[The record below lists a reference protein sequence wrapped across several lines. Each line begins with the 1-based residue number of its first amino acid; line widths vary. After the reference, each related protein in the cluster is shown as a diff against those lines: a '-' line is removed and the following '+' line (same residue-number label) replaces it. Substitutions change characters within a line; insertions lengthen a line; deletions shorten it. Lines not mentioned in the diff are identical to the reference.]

1 MTSSESQMRPRL
13 TLKKIFQDQEFK
25 EISLRSPHWMQDNR
39 RLAYLNEWPE
49 SKQTTIWIFDSQ
61 TLSRTPLL
69 DPLRLIGEGMEKPIV
84 IHSFI
89 WSPCERYLL
98 FTQEAPAR
106 FKSHGNLY
114 LYDLYE
120 ERFRILTRTDLPQRG
135 AKFSP
140 DSQWI
145 GVAREDNLWL
155 ICVETG
161 EERPL
166 TFDASPTRYNGRLG
180 WVYEEELSLNDG
192 WVWSPDSRHIAYY
205 QQDESEVPEVLLPQY
220 DDLHGRPRITRYP
233 KAGDP
238 NPKTRIGILTLD
250 NAETR
255 WLPISSHPAETGE
268 EFYLARIQ
276 WTPDGGG
283 LLVQRI
289 PRLQN
294 RLELL
299 YVDGASEEV
308 RPVLVEEDPAWVDP
322 SGDLTFLPAAPP
334 APAQF
339 LWLSD
344 RDGYKHLY
352 LYDLQGNCLRQLT
365 AGAWN
370 VTGIFG
376 ISQADRQVFFQAAL
390 PAHTERSLYRTSLDG
405 GEPIRLTD
413 SDGWHSAHF
422 TKNASR
428 YIHSHSTLNLPTRT
442 AIREADGS
450 LIEECVADSLPGWDS
465 LTDARWELFSFTAT
479 DGETLYGRMLK
490 PADFDPLQRYP
501 VLMYN
506 YGGPESQVVT
516 NSWGGKG
523 GLWYHFLAQEGFL
536 VCAVDNRGTGA
547 RAREFAKIIYLKL
560 GQWETRD
567 QIEGAK
573 YLASL
578 PYVRADRIGIWG
590 WSYGGYMA
598 ALCLLKGADVF
609 HAATAVAPVT
619 DWTLYD
625 TIYTERY
632 LRRPADNP
640 DGYRE
645 GSPVTHAEQLKGR
658 LLLIHGTMDDNV
670 HFQNSARLASALQDA
685 GKTFETMFYPGK
697 HHGIEDR
704 HLHLYTLMTEFFC
717 RHLRDS

>member
-1 MTSSESQMRPRL
+1 MTSAERQSRAPL
-13 TLKKIFQDQEFK
+13 TLQKIFQDQDFK

-39 RLAYLNEWPE
+39 RIAYLDEWPD
-49 SKQTTIWIFDSQ
+49 SRQATVWIFDSQ

-84 IHSFI
+84 VHSFA

-98 FTQEAPAR
+98 FKQEAPAR

-114 LYDLYE
+114 LYDLQE
-120 ERFRILTRTDLPQRG
+120 ERFRILTRTELPQRG

-145 GVAREDNLWL
+145 GVVRGDNLWT
-155 ICVETG
+155 IRVETG
-161 EERPL
+161 EERQL
-166 TFDASPTRYNGRLG
+166 TSDASPTRYNGRLG
-180 WVYEEELSLNDG
+180 WVYEEELYLNDG
-192 WVWSPDSRHIAYY
+192 WVWSPDSRRIAYF

-238 NPKTRIGILTLD
+238 NPKTRIGILSLD
-250 NAETR
+250 DAQTR
-255 WLPISSHPAETGE
+255 WLPLSSHPENPE
-268 EFYLARIQ
+268 EECYQSRIQ

-283 LLVQRI
+283 LLIQRI

-299 YVDGASEEV
+299 YADVGSGEI
-308 RPVLVEEDPAWVDP
+308 RRVLVEEDAAWVSP
-322 SGDLTFLPAAPP
+322 QGDLTFLPTEPP
-334 APAQF
+334 APTQF
-339 LWLSD
+339 LWQSS
-344 RDGYKHLY
+344 RDGNAHLY
-352 LYDLQGNCLRQLT
+352 LYNLQGERLRQLT
-365 AGAWN
+365 AGAWD
-370 VTGIFG
+370 VTGVCG
-376 ISQADRQVFFQAAL
+376 VSHQERQVYFQAAL
-390 PAHTERSLYRTSLDG
+390 PAHTERSLLRVSLGG
-405 GEPIRLTD
+405 GEPVRLTE
-413 SDGWHSAHF
+413 SEGWHSAQF
-422 TKNASR
+422 SEDASR
-428 YIHSHSTLNLPTRT
+428 FIHLHSTLNSPTR
-442 AIREADGS
+442 AMVREADGS
-450 LIEECVADSLPGWDS
+450 LLDEWIACSLPGWES
-465 LTDARWELFSFTAT
+465 LTDARWEMFSFTAE

-490 PADFDPLQRYP
+490 PAGFDPSRRYP

-516 NSWGGKG
+516 NSWGGKA
-523 GLWYHFLAQEGFL
+523 GLWYHLLAQEGFL

-547 RAREFAKIIYLKL
+547 RGREFAKITYLRL

-578 PYVRADRIGIWG
+578 PFVRPDRIGIWG

-598 ALCLLKGADVF
+598 ALCLLQGADHF
-609 HAATAVAPVT
+609 HAAAAIAPVT

-632 LRRPADNP
+632 MRRPADNP
-640 DGYRE
+640 EGYRE
-645 GSPVTHAEQLKGR
+645 GSPVTHAEKLKGR
-658 LLLIHGTMDDNV
+658 LLLVHGTMDDNV
-670 HFQNSARLASALQDA
+670 HFQHTARLASALQDA
-685 GKTFETMFYPGK
+685 GKPFETMFYPGK

-717 RHLRDS
+717 RHLRDG

>member
-1 MTSSESQMRPRL
+1 MTSSDNQSRHPL
-13 TLKKIFQDQEFK
+13 TLYKIFQDPEFK
-25 EISLRSPHWMQDNR
+25 EISLRSPHWMRDNCR
-39 RLAYLNEWPE
+39 IAYLDTWPE
-49 SKQTTIWIFDSQ
+49 SKHTTVWIYDSQ

-69 DPLRLIGEGMEKPIV
+69 DPLRCIGEDMEKPAV
-84 IHSFI
+84 IHSFA

-98 FTQEAPAR
+98 FTQEAPTR

-114 LYDLYE
+114 LYDLQE
-120 ERFRILTRTDLPQRG
+120 ERFRILTRTKLPQRN

-145 GVAREDNLWL
+145 GVVREDNLWL
-155 ICVETG
+155 IGVETG

-166 TFDASPTRYNGRLG
+166 TFDASLARYNGRLG
-180 WVYEEELSLNDG
+180 WVYEEELHLSDG
-192 WVWSPDSRHIAYY
+192 WVWSPDSRRIAYF
-205 QQDESEVPEVLLPQY
+205 QQDESEVAVVLLPQY

-238 NPKTRIGILTLD
+238 NPKTRIGIVSLED
-250 NAETR
+250 AETR
-255 WLPISSHPAETGE
+255 WLPLSSHPEGTEE

-299 YVDGASEEV
+299 YVDGESGEA
-308 RPVLVEEDPAWVDP
+308 RTVLIEEDSAWVAP
-322 SGDLTFLPAAPP
+322 QGELTFIPTDPP
-334 APAQF
+334 APVQF
-339 LWLSD
+339 LWQSS
-344 RDGYKHLY
+344 RDGYNHLY
-352 LYDLQGNCLRQLT
+352 LYDLRGHCLRRLT
-365 AGAWN
+365 AGKWD
-370 VTGIFG
+370 VTGICG
-376 ISQADRQVFFQAAL
+376 VSQRDRQIFFQAAL
-390 PAHTERSLYRTSLDG
+390 PAHTERSLLRVSLDG
-405 GEPIRLTD
+405 GEPVRLTETE
-413 SDGWHSAHF
+413 GWHAAQFS
-422 TKNASR
+422 KDASR
-428 YIHSHSTLNLPTRT
+428 FIHFHSTINQPTRT

-450 LIEECVADSLPGWDS
+450 LTEEWIAESLPGWQT
-465 LTDARWELFSFTAT
+465 LTDARWEIFSFTT
-479 DGETLYGRMLK
+479 SDGEKLYGRMLK
-490 PADFDPLQRYP
+490 PADFDPLRRYP

-506 YGGPESQVVT
+506 YGGPGSQVVT
-516 NSWGGKG
+516 NSWGGRV
-523 GLWYHFLAQEGFL
+523 GLWYHLLAQEGFL

-547 RAREFAKIIYLKL
+547 RGRDFEKITYLRL
-560 GQWETRD
+560 GQWETHD

-573 YLASL
+573 HLASL
-578 PYVRADRIGIWG
+578 PYVRPDRIGIWG

-598 ALCLLKGADVF
+598 ALCLLKGADLF
-609 HAATAVAPVT
+609 HAAAAVAPVT

-640 DGYRE
+640 EGYRE
-645 GSPVTHAEQLKGR
+645 GSPVTHAELLEGR
-658 LLLIHGTMDDNV
+658 LLLVHGTMDDNV

-685 GKTFETMFYPGK
+685 GKPFEMMIYPGK